1 MKPLIHFAH
10 ANGVPSLVY
19 QKLFDLLKDEYEVI
33 YVPLLGT
40 DKRYLIDNHWKSLT
54 NQVIDSIVRQAKGRP
69 VIGLGHSL
77 GSVLTFQ
84 AALKRPELFSQVIML
99 DPPLIMG
106 KDGFALH
113 VAKLLK
119 LKAVDRMSPAALSL
133 RRRDHWDSREQAA
146 ELLRPKGFYK
156 DFDADCFQAYI
167 DYALTED
174 KVRGGVELTIPK
186 MDEVKVFRTN
196 PSLWWL
202 PQKKIHLVILGIG
215 EEQDKLEKKILD
227 LKIETKVHLF
237 GFKENVWDYISN
249 AKFSV
254 LSSQYEGFPMTIL
267 ESLSLGI
274 PVISF
279 DCESGPNEMIIN
291 NHNGI
296 LVENQN
302 FTELTHKM
310 NIFVEDEILYQNCK
324 NNSVSSVSKFQ
335 SEVVVNQW
343 LQMLNY
349 GN

>member
-40 DKRYLIDNHWKSLT
+40 DKRYPIDNHWESLT

-186 MDEVKVFRTN
+186 MD
-196 PSLWWL
+196 
-202 PQKKIHLVILGIG
+202 
-215 EEQDKLEKKILD
+215 
-227 LKIETKVHLF
+227 
-237 GFKENVWDYISN
+237 
-249 AKFSV
+249 
-254 LSSQYEGFPMTIL
+254 
-267 ESLSLGI
+267 
-274 PVISF
+274 
-279 DCESGPNEMIIN
+279 
-291 NHNGI
+291 
-296 LVENQN
+296 
-302 FTELTHKM
+302 
-310 NIFVEDEILYQNCK
+310 
-324 NNSVSSVSKFQ
+324 
-335 SEVVVNQW
+335 
-343 LQMLNY
+343 
-349 GN
+349 

>member
-10 ANGVPSLVY
+10 ANGVPSQVY

-40 DKRYLIDNHWKSLT
+40 DKRYPIDNHWESLT

-156 DFDADCFQAYI
+156 DFDVDCFQAYI

-202 PQKKIHLVILGIG
+202 PQKKIHLPIHMVVA
-215 EEQDKLEKKILD
+215 EQSPFLPRRFPQMVKKKFGVTFSITAGSHMFPLE
-227 LKIETKVHLF
+227 H
-237 GFKENVWDYISN
+237 
-249 AKFSV
+249 
-254 LSSQYEGFPMTIL
+254 
-267 ESLSLGI
+267 
-274 PVISF
+274 PV
-279 DCESGPNEMIIN
+279 
-291 NHNGI
+291 
-296 LVENQN
+296 
-302 FTELTHKM
+302 
-310 NIFVEDEILYQNCK
+310 
-324 NNSVSSVSKFQ
+324 
-335 SEVVVNQW
+335 EVVKLVKDLIQ
-343 LQMLNY
+343 QQAQ
-349 GN
+349 